1 MEKFSPSRKQSK
13 KQLTD
18 FVENDLKDYSFRRN
32 YDYGINNRDNISCL
46 SPYISHGVIQE
57 KEILKKCLD
66 KHSYGVIE
74 KFIQEVLWR
83 NYWKGWLELR
93 PSLWQDYLKDLQ
105 DLENQKINNSNY
117 LKAISGNTSI
127 ECFNDWVNELK
138 KEHYLHNHTRMWFAS
153 IWIFTLKLPWQLG
166 AEFFMKYL
174 FDGDPASNT
183 LGWRWVAGLQTI
195 GKHYLASSSNINK
208 YTNNKYRDIPLEN
221 HANAITSDKSYSAE
235 KLNLKNTQ
243 LNDVNEII
251 VFDNYLA
258 VEEDNLCNL
267 NLRKVYLVENNN
279 NHRIIKLDEDVVKFK
294 KELLIDQANRLKDK
308 NIDYEIIQIDE
319 LKLLSNVEYAY
330 YPTIGENLD
339 FITNNNIENLNFVYR
354 DIDLLAWPYCEKGFF
369 NFKKNIPTV
378 LKNI

>member
-57 KEILKKCLD
+57 KEILKKCLN

-105 DLENQKINNSNY
+105 ELGNHKLDNSY
-117 LKAISGNTSI
+117 LKAVSGNTKI

-279 NHRIIKLDEDVVKFK
+279 THRIIKLDEDVVKFK

-319 LKLLSNVEYAY
+319 LRLLSNIEYAY

-339 FITNNNIENLNFVYR
+339 FITNNNIENLKFVYR